1 MNVFLLAPD
10 NSSFAAGEISGTPGD
25 CPVVS
30 GWMTSVLKRSL
41 IERPLEIKVWKTSI
55 ESEDSVRNIL
65 PHPALQ

>member
-41 IERPLEIKVWKTSI
+41 IERPLESI